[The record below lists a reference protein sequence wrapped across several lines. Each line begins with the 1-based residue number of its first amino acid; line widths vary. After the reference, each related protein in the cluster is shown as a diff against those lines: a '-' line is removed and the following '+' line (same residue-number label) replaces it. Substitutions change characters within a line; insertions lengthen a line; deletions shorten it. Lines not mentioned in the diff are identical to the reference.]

1 MVNPWRAISTFTAVS
16 LIFFSTVKP
25 GEGAAIKGRSFGIG
39 HKRGRSMK
47 KRVKQGHRYK
57 RQYDDQGQVQYN
69 MSPPSWMTFQNFTE
83 DQQDVILDFWDD

>member
-1 MVNPWRAISTFTAVS
+1 M
-16 LIFFSTVKP
+16 KP

-47 KRVKQGHRYK
+47 KRVKQGHHHRYK

-69 MSPPSWMTFQNFTE
+69 MSPPSWMTFQNFTQ